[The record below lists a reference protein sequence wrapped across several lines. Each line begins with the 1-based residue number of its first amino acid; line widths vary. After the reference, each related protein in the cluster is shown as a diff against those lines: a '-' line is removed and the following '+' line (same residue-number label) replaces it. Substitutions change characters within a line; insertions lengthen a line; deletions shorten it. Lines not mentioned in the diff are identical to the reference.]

1 MVTATA
7 PARHLPLSLSLSLSL
22 SLRLSPSLS
31 FDGELTSNVKGC
43 TVSFTAG
50 PGKRCSEATNKR
62 PYAGVTT
69 SSGAAFN
76 SITPTLCLN
85 KGSAI
90 ATALPLISQGPGMRG
105 KQRWRGAIG
114 YWQEV
119 WAVAFAKARLCVGNG
134 SLSARGATV

>member
-1 MVTATA
+1 MHCFFYGGAW
-7 PARHLPLSLSLSLSL
+7 
-22 SLRLSPSLS
+22 
-31 FDGELTSNVKGC
+31 E
-43 TVSFTAG
+43 
-50 PGKRCSEATNKR
+50 RCSEATNKR

-90 ATALPLISQGPGMRG
+90 ATDLTGAGDEDEERG

-119 WAVAFAKARLCVGNG
+119 WAVAGAFAKARLCAGNG
-134 SLSARGATV
+134 SLSAQGATV